1 MVLIRV
7 LLILL
12 ADWNL
17 FNNQNSI
24 NLWPRLYLL
33 SYVTSEGKKMKLEV
47 NDLSV
52 FNETLA
58 RKVKIVTFVDQSL
71 QILSIGK
78 RLLLTSISFRGNL
91 SSLKDTLCNLIF
103 PEQRETTFSV
113 ICSSEYEKSLSSK
126 LYEDIL

>member
-52 FNETLA
+52 FDETLA
-58 RKVKIVTFVDQSL
+58 RKLKIVTFVDQSL

-113 ICSSEYEKSLSSK
+113 ICSSEYEKSLVNK
-126 LYEDIL
+126 LI

>member
-1 MVLIRV
+1 
-7 LLILL
+7 
-12 ADWNL
+12 
-17 FNNQNSI
+17 
-24 NLWPRLYLL
+24 
-33 SYVTSEGKKMKLEV
+33 MKLEG

-52 FNETLA
+52 FDETLA

-91 SSLKDTLCNLIF
+91 SSLTLFITLIF

-113 ICSSEYEKSLSSK
+113 IRSSEHEKSLVNK
-126 LYEDIL
+126 LI

>member
-52 FNETLA
+52 FDETLA

-113 ICSSEYEKSLSSK
+113 ICSSEYEKFLVNK
-126 LYEDIL
+126 LI

>member
-47 NDLSV
+47 NDLPV
-52 FNETLA
+52 FDETLA

-91 SSLKDTLCNLIF
+91 SSLKDTLYN
-103 PEQRETTFSV
+103 PNFSGAERNHFFRHPF
-113 ICSSEYEKSLSSK
+113 IR
-126 LYEDIL
+126 I